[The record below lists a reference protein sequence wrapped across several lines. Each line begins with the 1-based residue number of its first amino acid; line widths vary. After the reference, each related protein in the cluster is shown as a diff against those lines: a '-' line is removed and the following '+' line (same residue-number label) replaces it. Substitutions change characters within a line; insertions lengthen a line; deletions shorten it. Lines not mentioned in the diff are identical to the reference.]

1 MAELFVWRRAK
12 PHSLGTTANKFARR
26 FGRRVVYIL
35 HVFGGLLRS
44 FWVLPAVLAGAVF
57 FACSSTETAGN
68 SAEIGNPEFAGAL
81 TVGGEPAVAALVRCV
96 PEGFD
101 AFADSLPE
109 AFQTVTDSAGN
120 FAFDSVPSGTFAL
133 EAAHDSSA
141 TLLLE
146 LGLSSS
152 DSAYEGELLEAG
164 AVRLGASKY
173 ADGDTL
179 HIAVLGTTI
188 ARLVVV
194 EFGEIYLDSLPA
206 MLLEGLQI
214 EGSEVQFGE
223 AVEVKSGEVSVV
235 DSLSM
240 VANFKFPLENSALAD
255 SLLSLPMALRLA
267 SGDLDFGLFA
277 SMEGAWTASRAGV
290 SLPISNLLLDFDSE
304 LLTFWVLLDSLN
316 LADTLTLTFTEGGEQ
331 SSENVFQKNFV
342 AIWHFDEGVD
352 SVADASGNGF
362 TGTAEGVSE
371 TEGSVGKAFY
381 YDGSTSHVAVSGTA
395 SSALNISFSS
405 SMSVSA
411 WVRLDALDE
420 SRRVFGK
427 GTSQY
432 HLKYEHP
439 LGWQFE
445 RYTESDEGEA
455 LRYVYAQED
464 TLSEAGEW
472 AMLTVVQNDTAFKLY
487 VNDELT
493 DTVASVEAS
502 EEAYDESGDFE
513 IGRFVT
519 AAGDS
524 AGEYFIGAIDELSV
538 MRIQLSEE
546 RIRAMYLNQRPSGYW
561 PQPAGE

>member
-1 MAELFVWRRAK
+1 MRWFL
-12 PHSLGTTANKFARR
+12 
-26 FGRRVVYIL
+26 
-35 HVFGGLLRS
+35 
-44 FWVLPAVLAGAVF
+44 VLPVALAGAVF
-57 FACSSTETAGN
+57 FACSTTETAGN

-81 TVGGEPAVAALVRCV
+81 TIEGSPAVAALVRCV

-101 AFADSLPE
+101 AFSDTLPG

-120 FAFDSVPSGTFAL
+120 FSFDSVPAGTFAL

-146 LGLSSS
+146 LGLSGS
-152 DSAYEGELLEAG
+152 DSAYVGELAKAG

-179 HIAVLGTTI
+179 HVAILGTTI

-206 MLLEGLQI
+206 MLLERVQI
-214 EGSEVQFGE
+214 EG
-223 AVEVKSGEVSVV
+223 VEVELDEPVEIAPGEVVVV

-240 VANFKFPLENSALAD
+240 VATFTFPLANAELAD

-267 SGDLDFGLFA
+267 SGDLDFALFE
-277 SMEGAWTASRAGV
+277 SMNGAWTASRGEV
-290 SLPISNLLLDFDSE
+290 SLPISNILLDYDSE

-316 LADTLTLTFTEGGEQ
+316 LADSVTLTFTEGGEQ

-362 TGTAEGVSE
+362 IGSAENV
-371 TEGSVGKAFY
+371 TEISGSVGKAFY
-381 YDGSTSHVAVSGTA
+381 YDGSTSHVAVEGTA
-395 SSALNISFSS
+395 SGALNIAFTK
-405 SMSVSA
+405 SMSVSV

-427 GTSQY
+427 GLSQY
-432 HLKYEHP
+432 HLKYEYP
-439 LGWQFE
+439 SGWQYE
-445 RYTESDEGEA
+445 RFTEDDDGNS
-455 LRYVYAQED
+455 LRYVYVQED
-464 TLSEAGEW
+464 ALSSSGEW
-472 AMLTVVQNDTAFKLY
+472 AMVTVVQSDTTFKLY
-487 VNDELT
+487 VNDELS
-493 DTVASVEAS
+493 DTIASVDTS
-502 EEAYDESGDFE
+502 EVAYDETGDFE
-513 IGRFVT
+513 IGRFVN
-519 AAGDS
+519 AAKDS
-524 AGEYFIGAIDELSV
+524 AGEYFVGAIDELSV

-546 RIRAMYLNQRPSGYW
+546 RIRAMYLNQRPSDYW
-561 PQPAGE
+561 PKPAGN